1 MPVKANENSATVA
14 LAKGYGTDAAV
25 VGPKYVGDAKGVQ
38 INSFN
43 AEVPMVTGEFQLKK
57 GSDTIEIVGLN
68 NCSQNIRP
76 DYIEIEKIRDNVST
90 ADAAELWKLNS
101 QFQAIGDIN
110 YSFEKDSDGSTY
122 LNLPRQNDGPKL
134 MVKGSES
141 ETGEFSADI
150 KKDGDGPVGFVLK
163 GGDLRYGA
171 DAFNGYEIGF
181 VKDGEKNFVRVG
193 RHVNNFNKLQDFE
206 YTPSGTGWDNLK
218 VVYTANTYEI
228 FVNGT
233 SLGVCTDDAPE
244 KVTSG
249 QVGFRN
255 WNGGVQYKNIKFKN
269 GDGQLTDISLPK
281 GKMSA
286 SDGLDLSAAPDN
298 SSPWGDVSALWVKKG
313 TPGSSLTLPVYAPA
327 AGDYKVYFSYKSRE
341 SSTDMQV
348 SVNGAE
354 VGEPVHCYA
363 AGNGSN
369 RADRGRKYFEPLAGT
384 TTIGKAGYA
393 DVTFTFV
400 NDEHAD
406 KNDGSIFVPVAVKL
420 VPIYDTQN
428 AASEGDNLPLS
439 MLHYNFDSAA
449 KDVSGHG
456 NTGILSDSGVKV
468 AGGQADFT
476 GGNVEVPIGA
486 VSKAK
491 TISMLVRANEMRNW
505 TTLFEAGNSDS
516 FVKIAGQSDDQ
527 GRYGISLTVKG
538 KGTAE
543 EVKEVRVMGNKPLNI
558 QEWTEITFVQ
568 QDDGIVLYLNGEKA
582 ETAVFFKEQQEG
594 ALEGRGLQE
603 IVSGAAR
610 LGSGAVWPDPAMQ
623 GSVADFRMYD
633 QALSAEQVAALAAF
647 NAKSVSEPETP
658 EATIPDSVLHY
669 TFDGLT
675 EDGKVKDMAG
685 NYDGAFVNYDN
696 NAITAEEANI
706 QVADGKATFSN
717 DKSRAPRVS
726 VPVEALRQE
735 NVTVSMMINVDK
747 FTGDYATIFQ
757 AGERPA
763 DLNDAD
769 RASKDYL
776 LRWQPF
782 FAGRGNNLQVWR
794 DGVVRD
800 KGFNAAN
807 FYKIPMQNWVQMTF
821 SISATGEIKMYYNGE
836 ELSYTAGG
844 EGWDGVDRSNLS
856 FKNLS
861 DYAIA
866 SIGAATREW
875 GDADPGL
882 KGQISDFRV
891 FNQVLSTEQVAAL
904 TAENMREFNADPY
917 KDLSAEAAAVAAMI
931 DALPGETTHRQGPAY
946 REAQAAFDALNAAQK
961 AELTD
966 ARAEKLA
973 KVGSDLEALY
983 DAFTAHAECSWTND
997 KGEALTFSQQPW
1009 FNDMT
1014 DQEKADTL
1022 NAFTDEIRNQYVT
1035 HGYLLGSTD
1044 GTYGVGNWENRL
1056 NMNIGD
1062 NADNND
1068 NIGSPDVGGWGG
1080 KAWSNLTAPFK
1091 GMAFSFKDVMG
1102 ACFPWTIPLTNSF
1115 EYDGRI
1121 YQVTWE
1127 KVYSYKAGVKLE
1139 KGTSGDDIRNNA
1151 ELDYQEEDNYPGK
1164 GRHDYGDMT
1173 NNSFRY
1179 AYARYNQAHKWEKKV
1194 VGVPVSSEFL
1204 KSAAGV
1210 QYQRFVGP
1218 QGIAYVA
1225 GTGAVDKEHYNFEG
1239 AYVIIGEMARAL
1251 ESLGAD
1257 ANAWFT
1263 ITGLPTAEA
1272 VTAADGTVTQTFAN
1286 GILKAANGKY
1296 SFMSAEDTQ
1305 KVQEVE
1311 GKIAAAGDIENIGT
1325 LEDLKGK
1332 IAEAQAAYD
1341 ALDDATLQGMVSNYA
1356 SIEAL
1361 NENVAKVE
1369 AVETQ
1374 IGALPEA
1381 ATIVDTETAEAA
1393 DPDVKSAEAAL
1404 AALGDYKKYV
1414 TSTEKVEGLRTEI
1427 NKYLI
1432 SAEVKA
1438 VEEMI
1443 DAIGE
1448 LPEENAYKVAPKV
1461 WAAKNAYDAL
1471 SSENQGKV
1479 DGAKKT
1485 LLDDAVAA
1493 MEALKANYDGSK
1505 ISDTPVKW
1513 TDEGL
1518 DQTPW
1523 MVASK
1528 HQTDESKQVV
1538 YDAMRDEAAFQYAHE
1553 GYDMGYVTAS
1563 PKGVQVQEG
1572 LLIVEL
1578 GDGSNGGDNIAGANP
1593 WYPEPF
1599 NQKDRKWAAVVAP
1612 YDGVAFSV
1620 KSPFGFFGMAN
1631 QMLLGNVFEYNGK
1644 AYQLAG
1650 NGYVS
1655 YDLTLIP
1662 EEMYSWDYNNDIKG
1676 NAEREKAI
1684 DDLRNA
1690 VMSSRVDQY
1699 PGRGDDGTDVT
1710 NNTFKY
1716 AAALYN
1722 QKVKWDG
1729 KTLGIPTGNT
1739 ETSGS
1744 AVYQAYEGPNGEA
1757 YIVGS
1762 ASAINKAKK
1771 DVPAEV
1777 AYVLNGSEL
1786 EAVKAQGATM
1796 AEALAVTGA
1805 PTEAKPE
1812 SGAWQFE
1819 NGEIENGVFKA
1830 YTPVEIVEKLIEKV
1844 SIAEITNKE
1853 ERANV
1858 GDAYETAK
1866 AAYDALT
1873 EPEQGEVKNAGNLEK
1888 AAEAMTTFDKR
1899 EKEAKEMSDR
1909 LTALPYEIKYIDDA
1923 AREAIAQARVD
1934 YENLEPITKSLV
1946 TQQSVGYLGEAE
1958 DAVIAADFTVL
1969 YKKVPADYQTA
1980 WAELDPETYLES
1992 DEYTTYIA
2000 PLKAAYEALTD
2011 FQKGLVKDY
2020 DPDMLGLA
2028 KEAIDWRPIPEEEI
2042 IEGDVNRDGKVNI
2055 TDVMEMCRMLARKT
2069 PGMEYTKEELAAA
2082 DLNHDNT
2089 VTITDVMMLCK
2100 VLASREQK

>member
-1 MPVKANENSATVA
+1 MSNKRKARSSKRILASLLTGCMVLTAVPFGAFTA
-14 LAKGYGTDAAV
+14 LAEGNTLDPNRPTASNQLSKYILPESVLLSGSEAAKDWTKGEGPTQIFDGNPATKGGIQYDADHPATLTWQTSEPVILEYYTLATPGDGEGKRDPSAWTLYGSNTGGDDYVAIDA
-25 VGPKYVGDAKGVQ
+25 Q
-38 INSFN
+38 T
-43 AEVPMVTGEFQLKK
+43 EVPMTVA
-57 GSDTIEIVGLN
+57 
-68 NCSQNIRP
+68 
-76 DYIEIEKIRDNVST
+76 RD
-90 ADAAELWKLNS
+90 AYYD
-101 QFQAIGDIN
+101 
-110 YSFEKDSDGSTY
+110 
-122 LNLPRQNDGPKL
+122 
-134 MVKGSES
+134 
-141 ETGEFSADI
+141 
-150 KKDGDGPVGFVLK
+150 
-163 GGDLRYGA
+163 
-171 DAFNGYEIGF
+171 
-181 VKDGEKNFVRVG
+181 
-193 RHVNNFNKLQDFE
+193 QDFE
-206 YTPSGTGWDNLK
+206 
-218 VVYTANTYEI
+218 V
-228 FVNGT
+228 
-233 SLGVCTDDAPE
+233 
-244 KVTSG
+244 
-249 QVGFRN
+249 
-255 WNGGVQYKNIKFKN
+255 
-269 GDGQLTDISLPK
+269 
-281 GKMSA
+281 A
-286 SDGLDLSAAPDN
+286 S
-298 SSPWGDVSALWVKKG
+298 
-313 TPGSSLTLPVYAPA
+313 PA
-327 AGDYKVYFSYKSRE
+327 AYSY
-341 SSTDMQV
+341 
-348 SVNGAE
+348 
-354 VGEPVHCYA
+354 Y
-363 AGNGSN
+363 
-369 RADRGRKYFEPLAGT
+369 
-384 TTIGKAGYA
+384 
-393 DVTFTFV
+393 
-400 NDEHAD
+400 
-406 KNDGSIFVPVAVKL
+406 KL
-420 VPIYDTQN
+420 VITGYHEPPFNHCQF
-428 AASEGDNLPLS
+428 SEFV
-439 MLHYNFDSAA
+439 M
-449 KDVSGHG
+449 SGK
-456 NTGILSDSGVKV
+456 L
-468 AGGQADFT
+468 
-476 GGNVEVPIGA
+476 
-486 VSKAK
+486 
-491 TISMLVRANEMRNW
+491 
-505 TTLFEAGNSDS
+505 
-516 FVKIAGQSDDQ
+516 
-527 GRYGISLTVKG
+527 
-538 KGTAE
+538 
-543 EVKEVRVMGNKPLNI
+543 
-558 QEWTEITFVQ
+558 
-568 QDDGIVLYLNGEKA
+568 
-582 ETAVFFKEQQEG
+582 
-594 ALEGRGLQE
+594 
-603 IVSGAAR
+603 
-610 LGSGAVWPDPAMQ
+610 
-623 GSVADFRMYD
+623 
-633 QALSAEQVAALAAF
+633 
-647 NAKSVSEPETP
+647 P
-658 EATIPDSVLHY
+658 EAAVTDPVLHY
-669 TFDGLT
+669 TFD
-675 EDGKVKDMAG
+675 DGAKDVSG
-685 NYDGAFVNYDN
+685 NGYDGTLYANDMGNGDQNVSIANGVAEFNGQNKGPKIKLPLEAVKQKNITITMMVNATDYGANNGGAIADN
-696 NAITAEEANI
+696 QWANI
-706 QVADGKATFSN
+706 FAAGDFDGEPSKY
-717 DKSRAPRVS
+717 
-726 VPVEALRQE
+726 
-735 NVTVSMMINVDK
+735 VTVQPYAYETDVCVRYNTKVDGGNK
-747 FTGDYATIFQ
+747 
-757 AGERPA
+757 ERPYRTIGTLPVGGWHQLTVTIDSDTQTLA
-763 DLNDAD
+763 TYIDGEKMAERVDERGEFTSEILSLANLNDNSEAFLGGP
-769 RASKDYL
+769 AH
-776 LRWQPF
+776 
-782 FAGRGNNLQVWR
+782 
-794 DGVVRD
+794 
-800 KGFNAAN
+800 
-807 FYKIPMQNWVQMTF
+807 NWEGDPTF
-821 SISATGEIKMYYNGE
+821 HGK
-836 ELSYTAGG
+836 
-844 EGWDGVDRSNLS
+844 
-856 FKNLS
+856 
-861 DYAIA
+861 
-866 SIGAATREW
+866 
-875 GDADPGL
+875 
-882 KGQISDFRV
+882 ISDFRIYNRAISGDEV
-891 FNQVLSTEQVAAL
+891 SAVYAENMKEFEVPALPEPEISNLKAHYDFNSDSHQVMDTTGNYNALAVGNEVVLDNGMAIFRGMRKTGLIDLPVDAFRSENLTLTTMVYADSVEDWGSILEASRPDEGPDDNKTKYQVLKWMPKTGNNNNGCISMTVRGPEGNERRVADQTTQMPVKQWVQLSYVQEGNQATLYMNGQKLETYYVDNDVKTEETSTTFSPADLTDGHRVTLGGGRYWDDPAFNGAMADFQIYDRAL
-904 TAENMREFNADPY
+904 TAEEIGEITAYNLASNDAKSTEIRKNPNALVDIDLDNIIGKSMPNGGTGGRVLDGKVSDKEHRMTYGNGMYYTNRDTEWGTGMTFTQEARTELTQKVKTINVMVSPERGDTWGKIWDVGRNEWSGKREYVRMSWNQDYKGGKALRVSMQLCDKGATAVRETIYHAVDGEGNPLNLAVDQWYMITFTMDESGFALYINGQPVAMEKEVKTGDAFDGGTFATLLDNPEFSFGGTASDFQEGFEGWYSHVSMYEKVLNAEEVANLYTTMPIKTFEDKVKAYTYGVYFDNNDLNQTYEGTPWMNGLTVGEWMVNTQAMNDTLRYYYANGQRLESKMNGPMRRLAKQGEDGSHGPGQEFDGYPGQVANLNAPSYWNQKDRLWANMSVPFKGVAFGNNSYFTQLGTRYALTDNFVVDGKRYMVYWDSMASFDDSIEKVQKKYLQVGTELIDN
-917 KDLSAEAAAVAAMI
+917 KDLYPGSGLEETAQKNAFRYVYAMYNYANRAANMDQSKYMGYPMDNVSVADTVSYQAYKSADGINYIAAKTDDLA
-931 DALPGETTHRQGPAY
+931 
-946 REAQAAFDALNAAQK
+946 AAFD
-961 AELTD
+961 
-966 ARAEKLA
+966 
-973 KVGSDLEALY
+973 
-983 DAFTAHAECSWTND
+983 
-997 KGEALTFSQQPW
+997 
-1009 FNDMT
+1009 
-1014 DQEKADTL
+1014 
-1022 NAFTDEIRNQYVT
+1022 
-1035 HGYLLGSTD
+1035 
-1044 GTYGVGNWENRL
+1044 
-1056 NMNIGD
+1056 
-1062 NADNND
+1062 
-1068 NIGSPDVGGWGG
+1068 
-1080 KAWSNLTAPFK
+1080 
-1091 GMAFSFKDVMG
+1091 MA
-1102 ACFPWTIPLTNSF
+1102 
-1115 EYDGRI
+1115 
-1121 YQVTWE
+1121 
-1127 KVYSYKAGVKLE
+1127 
-1139 KGTSGDDIRNNA
+1139 KGTAQNIYIITGD
-1151 ELDYQEEDNYPGK
+1151 
-1164 GRHDYGDMT
+1164 
-1173 NNSFRY
+1173 
-1179 AYARYNQAHKWEKKV
+1179 
-1194 VGVPVSSEFL
+1194 
-1204 KSAAGV
+1204 
-1210 QYQRFVGP
+1210 
-1218 QGIAYVA
+1218 
-1225 GTGAVDKEHYNFEG
+1225 
-1239 AYVIIGEMARAL
+1239 MARAL
-1251 ESLGAD
+1251 ESLGDD
-1257 ANAWFT
+1257 AAAGFAL
-1263 ITGLPTAEA
+1263 TGAPAAEA
-1272 VTAADGTVTQTFAN
+1272 VTENGVT
-1286 GILKAANGKY
+1286 
-1296 SFMSAEDTQ
+1296 TQ
-1305 KVQEVE
+1305 KFEKGTMYAVEGSYKFFTTEDLADVTEVE
-1311 GKIAAAGDIENIGT
+1311 EKIDAAGDIENIAT